1 MTPVI
6 EIHDLV
12 KIFGTFRALDGLN
25 LTVEAGTIHGFL
37 GPNGSGKSTAIR
49 ILLGVLHATSGTAA
63 VLGKNPRRSPDVLKR
78 VGYVPGD
85 VSLWPSLTGR
95 EVFRALESLRGRP
108 VNLRREEELIEAF
121 KLNPDKKCRE
131 YSTGNRRKVSLI
143 AALSSGAEAFI
154 LDEPT
159 AGLDPLMEQE
169 FVEQIRRERDG
180 GATVLL
186 SSHIMSEVEKLC
198 DYVTII
204 RDGRT
209 VESGSMADLKHL
221 STHDI
226 AARVSR
232 ETPALKALTDA
243 TIKGGQVHITAAR
256 QDVSRI
262 LRIILEA
269 GGEDITATPA
279 SLEEMF
285 LSHYGGGKRAKE

>member
-226 AARVSR
+226 AARVH
-232 ETPALKALTDA
+232 
-243 TIKGGQVHITAAR
+243 V
-256 QDVSRI
+256 
-262 LRIILEA
+262 
-269 GGEDITATPA
+269 
-279 SLEEMF
+279 
-285 LSHYGGGKRAKE
+285 KRRR